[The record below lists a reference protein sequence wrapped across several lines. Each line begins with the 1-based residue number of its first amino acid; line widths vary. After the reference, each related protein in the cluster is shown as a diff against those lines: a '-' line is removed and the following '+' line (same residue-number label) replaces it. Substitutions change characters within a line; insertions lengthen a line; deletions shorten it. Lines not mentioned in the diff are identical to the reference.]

1 MMGRQEPG
9 EALFYEFRLEDHV
22 PADHP
27 LRKIDRLLDL
37 TELRAGLRD
46 LYSHTGRPSVD
57 PELMIRMLIVGYLYG
72 IRSETRLC
80 QEVHLNLAYRWFCKL
95 GLDGR
100 VPDRSTFSKNRHGRF
115 AEGDVLRRVF
125 ELVVARCMEAGIV
138 GGIGALVDG
147 STVEADANRDKRDSP
162 DKITDVWNQAER
174 YSRPVQAYLDELDEA
189 GTPQPNGSG
198 KKPKGPKY
206 ISATDPQAAWS
217 LKDGPGRFSY
227 ETNYLVDD
235 LNGVIV
241 DVEATPAR
249 LSQEIVAAKVMLERS
264 KEYGFKPISLAA
276 DKSYGTSPF
285 LAWLEERKI
294 TQYIPVLDRT
304 KQTDG
309 KLTREA
315 FTHDAERDVFVCPEG
330 RDLKLRADIPERR
343 LKRYQGNK
351 KTCGACPIKASCT
364 DAPSRSLAVS
374 TDEPLREKVRAIAE
388 TEAYQSARRRR
399 KKVEMLFAHLKRHL
413 GLKRLRLRGLSG
425 ATEEFLL
432 AATAQNLKRL
442 AKLAPV

>member
-1 MMGRQEPG
+1 MMGQQTTAES
-9 EALFYEFRLEDHV
+9 LFYEFRLEAHV

-27 LRKIDRLLDL
+27 LRRIDRLLDL
-37 TELRAGLRD
+37 TELRAGLQD
-46 LYSHTGRPSVD
+46 LYSHTGRPSID
-57 PELMIRMLIVGYLYG
+57 PALMIRMLIVGYLCG

-100 VPDRSTFSKNRHGRF
+100 VPDRSTFSKNRYGRF
-115 AEGDVLRRVF
+115 AEGEVLRRVF
-125 ELVVARCMEAGIV
+125 ELVVVRCMEAGIV

-162 DKITDVWNQAER
+162 EKINESWER
-174 YSRPVQAYLDELDEA
+174 ADRITRPVQAYLDELDAA
-189 GTPQPNGSG
+189 GAPQRNSGG
-198 KKPKGPKY
+198 KKPNGPKY
-206 ISATDPQAAWS
+206 ISETDPQAAWS

-235 LNGVIV
+235 LNGVVV

-249 LSQEIVAAKVMLERS
+249 LSQEIIAAKTMLERS
-264 KEYGFKPISLAA
+264 KDYGFAPKSLAA

-285 LAWLEERKI
+285 LSWLEDRKI

-315 FTHDAERDVFVCPEG
+315 FTHDAERDVFVCPQG
-330 RDLKLRADIPERR
+330 HDLKLRAAIPERR

-364 DAPSRSLAVS
+364 DASSRSLAVS
-374 TDEPLREKVRAIAE
+374 TDEPLREKVRALAE
-388 TEAYQSARRRR
+388 TEAYQDARRRR

-413 GLKRLRLRGLSG
+413 GLKRLRLRGLTG

-442 AKLAPV
+442 VKLAPV